1 MIMPNKVIPL
11 EDSSLFKATKLL
23 EYLMSCDDAP
33 TVEAAQKSA
42 QLNIS
47 EFIDALDFLFILNK
61 LTVDKFSGV
70 ILLA

>member
-33 TVEAAQKSA
+33 TVEVARKGA

-47 EFIDALDFLFILNK
+47 EFIDALDLLFILNK
-61 LTVDKFSGV
+61 LTVDEFSGV